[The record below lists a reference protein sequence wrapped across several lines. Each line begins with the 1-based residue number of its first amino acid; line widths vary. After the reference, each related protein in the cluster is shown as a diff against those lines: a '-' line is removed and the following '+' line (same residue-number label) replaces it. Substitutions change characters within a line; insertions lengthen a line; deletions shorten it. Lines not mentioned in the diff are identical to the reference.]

1 MNFKLLPWLMP
12 QSDRLRAQVGNGTL
26 PHALLISG
34 PASSGKTLLMQALL
48 ARLLCTAGNSPCDN
62 CHQCHLLKAGTH
74 PDYLLIA
81 PEDSKQI
88 LIDQI
93 RGLIEWVVQT
103 SQQGGQKICVVS
115 PAHRMNVQAANSL
128 LKCLEEPPK
137 ATTVVLITDEPNRLL
152 PTIRSRCQHVVCHA
166 PERKDAIL
174 WLQQQ
179 RQSDMEPELL
189 LEIADGVPLR
199 AIEVID
205 TGYLELRGRIAEA
218 LPLVL
223 SSRTSP
229 IQMAAGFSGDDPG
242 SVLDIMYQ
250 LTADTIS
257 YSLSAA
263 SWRNHDLIKQLEK
276 LATSIDLDAR
286 FEFLNRLCRAREMLG
301 SNSNANPQMLFEWV
315 LAA

>member
-1 MNFKLLPWLMP
+1 MNFELLPWLIP
-12 QSDRLRAQVGNGTL
+12 LSERLRAQVVNGTL

-34 PASSGKTLLMQALL
+34 PASSGKKLLMQDLL
-48 ARLLCTAGNSPCDN
+48 ARLLCTAGNSPCGN
-62 CHQCHLLKAGTH
+62 CHQCHLRKAGSH
-74 PDYLLIA
+74 PDYLLIT

-88 LIDQI
+88 LIHQI
-93 RGLIEWVVQT
+93 RGLIEWVAQT
-103 SQQGGQKICVVS
+103 SQQGGQKICVIS

-137 ATTVVLITDEPNRLL
+137 ATTIVLISDEPNRLL
-152 PTIRSRCQHVVCHA
+152 PTIRSRCQRVVCHT
-166 PERKDAIL
+166 PDRKNAIL
-174 WLQQQ
+174 WLQEHHH
-179 RQSDMEPELL
+179 SKMKPELL
-189 LEIADGVPLR
+189 LEIAAGVPLR
-199 AIEVID
+199 AVEAID
-205 TGYLELRGRIAEA
+205 TDYLELRGRIAEA

-223 SSRTSP
+223 SGQSSP
-229 IQMAAGFSGDDPG
+229 IQMAASFSGDDPG

-250 LTADTIS
+250 LIADTIS